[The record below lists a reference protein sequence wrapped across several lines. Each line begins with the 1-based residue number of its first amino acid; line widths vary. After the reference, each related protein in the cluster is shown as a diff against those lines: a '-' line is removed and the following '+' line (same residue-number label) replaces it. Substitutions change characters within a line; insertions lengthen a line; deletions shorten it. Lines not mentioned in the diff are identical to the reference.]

1 MNIEK
6 IRGFCSPFRILLG
19 TGLIAYGVYSGNN
32 WFYLGI
38 VPLLAG
44 IFKFCPL
51 CKITGECDL
60 VGRK

>member
-19 TGLIAYGVYSGNN
+19 AGLIGYGVYSGNN

-38 VPLLAG
+38 LPLLAG
-44 IFKFCPL
+44 ILNFCPL
-51 CKITGECDL
+51 CKISGQCDL
-60 VGRK
+60 VGKK